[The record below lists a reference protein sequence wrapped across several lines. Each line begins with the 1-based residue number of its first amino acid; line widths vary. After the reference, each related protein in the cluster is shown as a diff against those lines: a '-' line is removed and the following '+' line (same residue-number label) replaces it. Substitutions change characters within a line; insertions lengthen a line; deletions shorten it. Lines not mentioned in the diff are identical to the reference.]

1 MDTREVAF
9 DVAIALA
16 ATAISFSIFLSLT
29 DRAISEDRG
38 DAVIWILLAVHGL
51 SLVIRRIRPLLALS
65 LNVASGLA
73 VLALGWPTVVLGVAL
88 VITVYSIGAALPRRT
103 SLIAFVVTAC
113 VVVLSE
119 LVVSSASD
127 VSTRVGNLL
136 VLAVAWFMG
145 NTIRSRREY
154 AANLERR
161 NQELEA
167 AREELAEKAVAEE
180 RVRIARELHDVIAHS
195 MSLIAVQSG
204 VGRRVIESDPAEAK
218 RSLETIEDTSRT
230 ALSEVRRVLGLL
242 RDQEEAGQLEPAPTL
257 ARLDDL
263 IDQVEGTGL
272 KVDVQRSG
280 DLSNLSPGLEL
291 TIFRVV
297 QEALTNV
304 IKHASATRGRVVIS
318 RADGA
323 VRIDV
328 VDDGRGETEHRDGTG
343 LRGMRERVEAFGGTV
358 EAGGLAEG
366 GFRVAV
372 SIPAE
377 GAS

>member
-1 MDTREVAF
+1 MATREIAF

-16 ATAISFSIFLSLT
+16 ATAISFSIFLSLP
-29 DRAISEDRG
+29 DRAISEARG
-38 DAVIWILLAVHGL
+38 DAVTWALLALHGL

-88 VITVYSIGAALPRRT
+88 VIAVYSIGAALPRRT
-103 SLIAFVVTAC
+103 SLIGFVVTAC
-113 VVVLSE
+113 VVILGE
-119 LVVSSASD
+119 LGVSSASD
-127 VSTRVGNLL
+127 VSTRVGNLF

-161 NQELEA
+161 NTELEA

-204 VGRRVIESDPAEAK
+204 VGRKVIDSDPAEAK
-218 RSLETIEDTSRT
+218 RSLETIENTSRT

-242 RDQEEAGQLEPAPTL
+242 RDEEEAGQLEPAPTL

-263 IDQVEGTGL
+263 IDQVEQTGL

-280 DLSNLSPGLEL
+280 DLSDLSPGLEL
-291 TIFRVV
+291 TIFRVI

-304 IKHASATRGRVVIS
+304 IKHARATRGRVVIS

-328 VDDGRGETEHRDGTG
+328 VDDGRGDAEHRDGTG

-358 EAGGLAEG
+358 ESGGLAEG

-372 SIPAE
+372 SIPAQ
-377 GAS
+377 GTS